1 MLDEH
6 NSEIKDSNLKEKR
19 SFCRVVDAATLINP
33 KRTQTLIM
41 LCSLNSL
48 KEALFLLLAPFFPE
62 QMKLK
67 QVPELYYAPLF
78 A

>member
-1 MLDEH
+1 M
-6 NSEIKDSNLKEKR
+6 SKSKQ
-19 SFCRVVDAATLINP
+19 
-33 KRTQTLIM
+33 QTNLIM

-62 QMKLK
+62 QMRQKA
-67 QVPELYYAPLF
+67 VPELYYAPLF

>member
-1 MLDEH
+1 MLVSHKEQGLIELPPALS
-6 NSEIKDSNLKEKR
+6 SEVHH
-19 SFCRVVDAATLINP
+19 FTLS
-33 KRTQTLIM
+33 KSKQQTNLIM

-62 QMKLK
+62 QMRLK
-67 QVPELYYAPLF
+67 AVPELYYAPLF